1 MDNEDSDVTS
11 AGTTAFLSECG
22 LCGAELEKKPESL
35 STSPTAY
42 SHTLE
47 ILCCRCVTHLAELRE
62 MCSKR
67 SEQLK
72 RCNSKLIL
80 EDIKQAKHLQ
90 EVKNSALVRI
100 KEFKVVENLNSKL
113 WSVKRDLKDSISV
126 IQAMKVEKE
135 KLCDGLNQ
143 KQCLLDEK
151 QKRIFDIENL
161 IRKGEENVSV
171 MDSLD
176 EENRDLL
183 EKIRDFE
190 IDSFLFVR
198 EIVEALGFTKG
209 QILKERAAKG
219 VVGVVGGGDVG
230 DLSNLKEIQKS
241 LQEEISY
248 TRKRIDALSDVL
260 SSSFKANSDL

>member
-22 LCGAELEKKPESL
+22 VCGAELEKKSEPS
-35 STSPTAY
+35 SSPTAFP
-42 SHTLE
+42 STLE
-47 ILCCRCVTHLAELRE
+47 ILCCKCMIHLAELHE

-72 RCNSKLIL
+72 RCNSKLIA
-80 EDIKQAKHLQ
+80 EDIKQSKHLQ
-90 EVKNSALVRI
+90 EVKNSALARI

-151 QKRIFDIENL
+151 QKRIHDIENL
-161 IRKGEENVSV
+161 IRKGEENLSV

-176 EENRDLL
+176 DENRDLL

-198 EIVEALGFTKG
+198 EIVEALGFTKN

-219 VVGVVGGGDVG
+219 IVVVSDVG

-241 LQEEISY
+241 LQEEIFY
-248 TRKRIDALSDVL
+248 TRKRIDALSDLL
-260 SSSFKANSDL
+260 SSSFKSNSDL